1 MTDAIMAD
9 DLLRALRS
17 QDIETTSHPA
27 WTAAYSSDASLY
39 RIPPTAIA
47 FPRDHDQVAAAVVA
61 CRDRGIPTTA
71 RGAGTSVAGNA
82 VGTGL
87 VLDFSRHMHRVL
99 QVDAASRT
107 ARVEAGVVHASLQR
121 KAQVLGLRFGPDP
134 STHSRCTIG
143 GMIGNDAC
151 GARSLAYG
159 RTADNVL
166 GLELVRSDG
175 ATFSTGYD
183 EVGRPTV
190 VGGEDLT
197 TKLQAAVD
205 RNLAVVRTEFGLFSR
220 QVSGYAL
227 HNLAPERGL
236 DLTRL
241 LVGSEGTL
249 AIVTEATVRLVPNPP
264 QRTLVVLG
272 FESLAE
278 AGDATPA
285 VLSFTPSA
293 CEGLDARLVDVV
305 RGRKGPTAVPALP
318 PGKAWLLV
326 ELSGVAATEVRSRV
340 NGLSRVGLGISSRVL
355 DNPWEASSVWRVRE
369 EGAGLA
375 GRAPSG
381 RPAHPGWEDA
391 AVPPDRL
398 GDYLRRF
405 EQLLTEHDLT
415 AMPFGHFGEG
425 CIHVRLD
432 FPFDRPDGDA
442 RFRHFIE
449 QASELVVELGGSNSG
464 EHGDGRARG
473 ELLSKMYSQEA
484 LRLMGVV
491 KGVFDPDNLLN
502 PGVLIDPAPFD
513 VGLRT
518 SGRRAAPVQL
528 AMAYAEDGG
537 DFARAVHR
545 CTGVGKCRADNSSAG
560 GVMCPSF
567 AATKDEIHSTRGRAR
582 ILQEVVSGS
591 NGLTWDSQAVHDA
604 LDLCLSCKGCASDCP
619 TGIDMATYKSEV
631 LFQTYRRRVRPISH
645 YSLGWLPAWARLAS
659 RAPTAVNAAM
669 AQRPIRSL
677 ALKLAGVDGRRVVPP
692 FASSTF
698 RHTQSAGGQDQ
709 GRAVVLFVD
718 SFTDNFKPHIAHAA
732 IQVLTRAGYAPTVL
746 PRNRCCGLTWI
757 TTGQLTTARRKLG
770 RTVDD
775 LLPYA
780 EQGTPIVGLE
790 PSCTAVLRHDAV
802 DLLNSRAARTVASAT
817 HTLAEL
823 LDKTVGWTPPDLS
836 GMQVVAQPH
845 CHHHAVMGWDVD
857 RRLLESAGAHVHRVA
872 GCCGMAGNFGVE
884 RGHYDVSLAVA
895 EQNLLPA
902 LRQPRGAGESVVLAD
917 GFSCQTQIQDFA
929 GTRSLH
935 LAELMA
941 EHTLPNHDI
950 V

>member
-1 MTDAIMAD
+1 MSD

-17 QDIETTSHPA
+17 HGLETTDHPA

-47 FPRDHDQVAAAVVA
+47 FPRDHDQVAAAVLV
-61 CRDRGIPTTA
+61 CRDRGIPITA

-82 VGTGL
+82 IGTGL
-87 VLDFSRHMHRVL
+87 VLDFSRHMNRVL
-99 QVDAASRT
+99 EVDAGSRT
-107 ARVEAGVVHASLQR
+107 ARVEAGVVHQSLQR
-121 KAQVLGLRFGPDP
+121 EAQALGLRFGPDP

-166 GLELVRSDG
+166 GLKLVRSDG

-183 EVGRPTV
+183 DVGRPTA

-197 TKLQAAVD
+197 AKLRAAVD
-205 RNLAVVRTEFGLFSR
+205 RNLAVVRTEFGRFSR

-236 DLTRL
+236 DLTRS

-249 AIVTEATVRLVPNPP
+249 AILTEATVRLVPNPP
-264 QRTLVVLG
+264 HRTLVVLG

-285 VLSFTPSA
+285 VLAFSPSA
-293 CEGLDARLVDVV
+293 CEGLDARIVDVV
-305 RGRKGPTAVPALP
+305 LHRKGSTAVPELP

-326 ELSGVAATEVRSRV
+326 ELSGDDLGEVRSRV
-340 NGLSRVGLGISSRVL
+340 AALAQARLGSSSLVL
-355 DNPWEASSVWRVRE
+355 EDPVRAASVWRIRE
-369 EGAGLA
+369 DGAGLA
-375 GRAPSG
+375 GRAPSS
-381 RPAHPGWEDA
+381 RQAHPGWEDA
-391 AVPPDRL
+391 AVPPGRL

-405 EQLLTEHDLT
+405 EELLAEHDLT

-432 FPFDRPDGDA
+432 FPFDRSDGHA

-464 EHGDGRARG
+464 EHGDGRARS
-473 ELLSKMYSQEA
+473 ELLRKMYSPEA

-491 KGVFDPDNLLN
+491 KGILDPDNLLN
-502 PGVLIDPAPFD
+502 PGVLVDPAPFD
-513 VGLRT
+513 VGLRF
-518 SGRRAAPVQL
+518 SGKRAAPVQL
-528 AMAYAEDGG
+528 AMAYTEDGG
-537 DFARAVHR
+537 DFAQAVHR
-545 CTGVGKCRADNSSAG
+545 CTGVGKCRADNSSTG

-582 ILQEVVSGS
+582 ILQEVVSGAS
-591 NGLTWDSQAVHDA
+591 DLTWDSPAVHDA
-604 LDLCLSCKGCASDCP
+604 LDLCLSCKGCTSDCP

-631 LFQTYRRRVRPISH
+631 LFQTYRRRMRPISH

-659 RAPTAVNAAM
+659 RTPTVVNAAM
-669 AQRPIRSL
+669 ERPAIRKV
-677 ALKLAGVDGRRVVPP
+677 ALKAAGIDGRRMVPP
-692 FASSTF
+692 LASSPF
-698 RHTQSAGGQDQ
+698 RHTQNAEGQDR
-709 GRAVVLFVD
+709 GRAVVVFVD

-732 IQVLTRAGYAPTVL
+732 MQVLTRAGYAPTVL

-757 TTGQLTTARRKLG
+757 TTGQLTTARRLLR
-770 RTVDD
+770 RTIHD

-802 DLLNSRAARTVASAT
+802 DLLNLSAAQLVASAT
-817 HTLAEL
+817 RTLAEL
-823 LDKTVGWTPPDLS
+823 LEQTPDWTPPDLS
-836 GMQVVAQPH
+836 GLQVIAQPH
-845 CHHHAVMGWDVD
+845 CHHHAVMGWGADQ
-857 RRLLESAGAHVHRVA
+857 RLLESAGARVHRIA

-884 RGHYDVSLAVA
+884 RGHYEVSRAVA

-902 LRQPRGAGESVVLAD
+902 LRQATGATGSVVLAD
-917 GFSCQTQIQDFA
+917 GFSCQTQIQDLA
-929 GTRSLH
+929 ETGSLH
-935 LAELMA
+935 LAQLLSRS
-941 EHTLPNHDI
+941 HI
-950 V
+950 I